1 MQEFK
6 CEFQL
11 LCRKY
16 TIYMFVH
23 TVLFH
28 VNLQRPVISDLCR
41 SADHTFIIKCQI
53 DVHDMLQRF
62 SKKSTM
68 NSEELLNYNVRNVT
82 IYCLMDKDKTF
93 SECYLI

>member
-1 MQEFK
+1 
-6 CEFQL
+6 
-11 LCRKY
+11 
-16 TIYMFVH
+16 MFVH

-28 VNLQRPVISDLCR
+28 VNLQRPVNSDFCR
-41 SADHTFIIKCQI
+41 SADHRFIIKCQI

-68 NSEELLNYNVRNVT
+68 NSTELLNYNVRNVT

>member
-6 CEFQL
+6 SEFQL

-16 TIYMFVH
+16 SIYMFVH

-28 VNLQRPVISDLCR
+28 LNLQRPVINKFCR
-41 SADHTFIIKCQI
+41 SADHRIIIKCQI
-53 DVHDMLQRF
+53 DVHGMLQRF

-68 NSEELLNYNVRNVT
+68 NSTELLNYNVRNVT
-82 IYCLMDKDKTF
+82 IYCLMDKDQTF